1 MFFIVIDN
9 FFNNIENFEKSIEKI
24 ELYNLKDFNC
34 ISKQLNKKH
43 GNENWAGHRS
53 LPFSHVNPFLEEIV
67 LNNLNQK
74 TNIKFDNSVKCK
86 MHLHLRLEDTKN
98 KDWIHKDNKESF
110 FMTFLIYLSKTNY
123 DSGTRFYSED
133 VDNNDIIADVKFLK
147 NRALIFDARY
157 RHSAYGQHGDSVE
170 NGRLTLNAFF
180 YKK

>member
-1 MFFIVIDN
+1 VFFAVIDN

-24 ELYNLKDFNC
+24 ELYNLKDFNY
-34 ISKQLNKKH
+34 ISKKLNEKH
-43 GNENWAGHRS
+43 EKENWVGYRS

-67 LNNLNQK
+67 LNNFNQK
-74 TNIKFDNSVKCK
+74 TNIKFDSNLKCK
-86 MHLHLRLEDTKN
+86 MHLHLRLENTKN
-98 KDWIHKDNKESF
+98 KDWIYSNKENF
-110 FMTFLIYLSKTNY
+110 HMKFLIYLSKTNY

-170 NGRLTLNAFF
+170 NGRLTLNTFF